1 MSDYFKNVLLA
12 DESEIYLTYALISL
26 TGPTL
31 GVVVG
36 ITNNHLI
43 FIFIDFPLMSFIRRY
58 CGIKDWW
65 I

>member
-12 DESEIYLTYALISL
+12 NESEIYLTYALISL

-36 ITNNHLI
+36 NKNRLFYDKILI
-43 FIFIDFPLMSFIRRY
+43 IFLLFFMFLLG
-58 CGIKDWW
+58 GIVS
-65 I
+65 

>member
-36 ITNNHLI
+36 TNK
-43 FIFIDFPLMSFIRRY
+43 IDFYVLQN
-58 CGIKDWW
+58 
-65 I
+65 